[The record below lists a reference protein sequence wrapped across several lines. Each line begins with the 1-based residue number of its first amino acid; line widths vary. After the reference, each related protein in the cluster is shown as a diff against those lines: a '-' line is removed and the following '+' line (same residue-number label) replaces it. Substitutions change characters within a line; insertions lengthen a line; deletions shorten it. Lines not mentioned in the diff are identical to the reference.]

1 MTVGENIAVTP
12 ALLQWPAVRIARR
25 VDELL
30 ALVELDADMRD
41 RRPSELSGGQQQ
53 RVGVARALAAEPRVM
68 LRQLDEPFGAL
79 DPVTRERLQQSF
91 LRIREEL
98 ALTTVFVTHD
108 MTEALMM
115 GDRIGVM
122 RDGRLLQLGTPH
134 ELFRAACQRLR
145 PPVDEHAPAAGGG
158 RRRLDGR
165 RAGRDRMLNE
175 QLALLPEYMTAHLQ
189 LALLALLLSTAVSVP
204 LGVAATRFAWL
215 EQPALAFAG
224 VIQTIPSLALLAV
237 MVPVLAALDLQSI
250 GFLPAIVGLTLYGL
264 LPVLRNTVTGI
275 AGVDPALKE
284 AARGV
289 GMTARQ
295 QLTRVE
301 LPLAMPVIVAGVR
314 TATVWVVGIATLST
328 PVGATSLGNYI
339 FSGLQ
344 TRNYASVLIGCVAA
358 AGLALVLDGLVRSV
372 EVALVRRSRRRLTAA
387 LAVVAVLYAYAGI
400 TAAAPLLGDREQPV
414 VVGSKSFTEQYIL
427 GAAVAAWV
435 ERETGRPT
443 SFLQSLGSLVAFDA
457 LDAGEVDIYVDYSGT
472 IWANE
477 MGRAEIR
484 AGRAETLR
492 GVGDFVENEHGMK
505 LAATLGFNNTYA
517 LAVRAADAERLGLRT
532 ISDLVGHAPRLAI
545 GADVEFFARPEWPAV
560 RDTYGLDFRE
570 QRAMDASLMYQAAAT
585 GEVDVISAYS
595 TDGRITA
602 YDLRILDDDRN
613 TIPPYDAVVLAG
625 ARLLCDAPDVV
636 EALARLEG
644 TIDADRMRGMNL
656 RVDLEGEDPGR
667 VAAAFVEELS
677 TAGR

>member
-1 MTVGENIAVTP
+1 
-12 ALLQWPAVRIARR
+12 
-25 VDELL
+25 
-30 ALVELDADMRD
+30 
-41 RRPSELSGGQQQ
+41 
-53 RVGVARALAAEPRVM
+53 
-68 LRQLDEPFGAL
+68 
-79 DPVTRERLQQSF
+79 
-91 LRIREEL
+91 
-98 ALTTVFVTHD
+98 
-108 MTEALMM
+108 
-115 GDRIGVM
+115 
-122 RDGRLLQLGTPH
+122 
-134 ELFRAACQRLR
+134 
-145 PPVDEHAPAAGGG
+145 
-158 RRRLDGR
+158 
-165 RAGRDRMLNE
+165 MLNE
-175 QLALLPEYMTAHLQ
+175 QLALLPEYLTAHLQ

-204 LGVAATRFAWL
+204 LGVAATRIAWL

-295 QLTRVE
+295 QLTMVE

-358 AGLALVLDGLVRSV
+358 AGLALLLDGLVRSV
-372 EVALVRRSRRRLTAA
+372 EVALARRSRRRLTAA
-387 LAVVAVLYAYAGI
+387 LAVVALLYAYAGI
-400 TAAAPLLGDREQPV
+400 TLAAPLLGDREQPV

-457 LDAGEVDIYVDYSGT
+457 LDAGEVDIYVDYTGT

-484 AGRAETLR
+484 AGRAETLSGVR
-492 GVGDFVENEHGMK
+492 GFLENEHGMK

-517 LAVRAADAERLGLRT
+517 LAVRQEDADRLGLRT
-532 ISDLVGHAPRLAI
+532 ISDLVAHAPRLAI

-560 RDTYGLDFRE
+560 RDTYRLDFRE

-613 TIPPYDAVVLAG
+613 TIPPYDAIVVAG
-625 ARLLCDAPDVV
+625 ARLARDAPDVV
-636 EALARLEG
+636 EALARLDG
-644 TIDADRMRGMNL
+644 AIDADRMRGMNL

-677 TAGR
+677 AAGR

>member
-1 MTVGENIAVTP
+1 
-12 ALLQWPAVRIARR
+12 
-25 VDELL
+25 
-30 ALVELDADMRD
+30 
-41 RRPSELSGGQQQ
+41 
-53 RVGVARALAAEPRVM
+53 
-68 LRQLDEPFGAL
+68 
-79 DPVTRERLQQSF
+79 
-91 LRIREEL
+91 
-98 ALTTVFVTHD
+98 
-108 MTEALMM
+108 
-115 GDRIGVM
+115 
-122 RDGRLLQLGTPH
+122 
-134 ELFRAACQRLR
+134 
-145 PPVDEHAPAAGGG
+145 
-158 RRRLDGR
+158 
-165 RAGRDRMLNE
+165 MLNE
-175 QLALLPEYMTAHLQ
+175 QLALLPEYLTAHLQ
-189 LALLALLLSTAVSVP
+189 LVLLALLLSTAVSVP
-204 LGVAATRFAWL
+204 LGVAATRIAWL

-275 AGVDPALKE
+275 AAVDPALKE

-295 QLTRVE
+295 QLTMVE

-358 AGLALVLDGLVRSV
+358 AGLALLLDGLVRSV
-372 EVALVRRSRRRLTAA
+372 EVALARRSRRRLTAA
-387 LAVVAVLYAYAGI
+387 LAVVVLLYAYAGI
-400 TAAAPLLGDREQPV
+400 TLAAPLLGDREQPV

-427 GAAVAAWV
+427 GATVAAWV

-457 LDAGEVDIYVDYSGT
+457 LDAGEVDIYVDYTGT

-477 MGRAEIR
+477 MGRAEMR
-484 AGRAETLR
+484 AGRAETLGGVR
-492 GVGDFVENEHGMK
+492 GFLENEHGMT
-505 LAATLGFNNTYA
+505 LAATLGFNNAYA
-517 LAVRAADAERLGLRT
+517 LAVRAADADRLALRT
-532 ISDLVGHAPRLAI
+532 ISDLADHAPRLVI

-613 TIPPYDAVVLAG
+613 TIPPYDAIVVAG
-625 ARLLCDAPDVV
+625 ARLARDAPDVV
-636 EALARLEG
+636 EALARLDG

-677 TAGR
+677 AAGR